1 MICGCFFTP
10 FYTYFAVQFLIS
22 MGNLN
27 SRIIIAWAI
36 FVFGFALT
44 LAFLFKD
51 YELAVSGM
59 LLFIILTAFIP
70 GWRSTLIAGVVSMV
84 VMTGLVIYFKNEQND
99 IIRALLSQVYSLFVV
114 VFSVIV
120 IFYLK
125 RMQQN
130 FAYEKTHMA
139 SLFENATE
147 GILLTDKTGSIIL
160 INPAAERMFGY
171 SSDEL
176 FGEKIEKL
184 IPQRFHDKHVGL
196 REGFYKKPSNR
207 SMGMGRDLYA
217 RKKDNSEFP
226 VEISLSHYMQ
236 KNEAFVIG
244 FIVDITA
251 RKEIEKNL
259 LRQKME
265 LEKISNDIRKLN
277 ADLEGKVEERT
288 IILKEALQK
297 LEESQ
302 LELSESLD
310 KERQLNEIK
319 SRFVSMASH
328 EFRTPLSTILSSATL
343 VSKYPKTD
351 DFEKREKHLRRIKDS
366 VNHMNELLE
375 DFLSLGK
382 LEEGKVGVTVSS
394 FCVKDFIEDV
404 VDEMKAHLKNGQEI
418 IPVCS
423 GDASFRTDKRMLKNI
438 LLNLISNA
446 IKFSQEG
453 KAVKVSTGVQNKE
466 LVISVKDHGLGIPE
480 EDQPHLFSTFF
491 RAKNVSNIQGTGLG
505 LPIVK
510 RYVTLLGGDIE
521 LLSEL
526 EKGTEVTISLPEYQE
541 PSVL

>member
-1 MICGCFFTP
+1 MN
-10 FYTYFAVQFLIS
+10 
-22 MGNLN
+22 NLN
-27 SRIIIAWAI
+27 SRLIKIGALL
-36 FVFGFALT
+36 VFGFSLT
-44 LAFLFKD
+44 MAFLFSD
-51 YELAVSGM
+51 YQLAVSGL

-70 GWRSTLIAGVVSMV
+70 GWRSTLIAGVASMI
-84 VMTGLVIYFKNEQND
+84 VMTGLVIYFKDEQHD
-99 IIRALLSQVYSLFVV
+99 IIRALLSQIYSLFVV

-125 RMQQN
+125 KMQQN
-130 FAYEKTHMA
+130 FEFEKTHMA

-147 GILLTDKTGSIIL
+147 GILLTDKHGKIIL
-160 INPAAERMFGY
+160 VNPAAERMFGY
-171 SSDEL
+171 SASEL
-176 FGEKIEKL
+176 FEEKIETL
-184 IPQRFHDKHVGL
+184 IPHRFHDRHLSL
-196 REGFYKKPSNR
+196 RDGFHKNPSNR
-207 SMGMGRDLYA
+207 SMGSGRDLYA
-217 RKKDNSEFP
+217 RRKDGSEFP
-226 VEISLSHYMQ
+226 VEVSLSQYMQ
-236 KNEAFVIG
+236 KNEPFVIG
-244 FIVDITA
+244 FIVDITS

-265 LEKISNDIRKLN
+265 LEKISDDIRKLN
-277 ADLEGKVEERT
+277 TDLEGKVEERT

-302 LELSESLD
+302 QELSESLD
-310 KERQLNEIK
+310 KEKQLNEIK

-343 VSKYPKTD
+343 VSKYPSLE
-351 DFEKREKHLRRIKDS
+351 DFEKRERHIRRIKDS

-382 LEEGKVGVTVSS
+382 LEEGKVGITVTS

-418 IPVCS
+418 ITSCTGES
-423 GDASFRTDKRMLKNI
+423 HFITDKRMLKNI
-438 LLNLISNA
+438 LLNLLSNA

-453 KAVKVSTGVQNKE
+453 KIVNVNTSNQGKKLIIT
-466 LVISVKDHGLGIPE
+466 VKDRGLGIPA

-510 RYVTLLGGDIE
+510 RYVNLLGGDIK
-521 LLSEL
+521 LWSEL
-526 EKGTEVTISLPEYQE
+526 EKGTEATIALPEYRE
-541 PSVL
+541 PDIL

>member
-1 MICGCFFTP
+1 
-10 FYTYFAVQFLIS
+10 

-36 FVFGFALT
+36 FVFGFAIT

-171 SSDEL
+171 SSNEL

-207 SMGMGRDLYA
+207 SMGTGRDLYA
-217 RKKDNSEFP
+217 RRKDDSEFP

-236 KNEAFVIG
+236 KSEAFVIG

-288 IILKEALQK
+288 IILKEALQN
-297 LEESQ
+297 
-302 LELSESLD
+302 SE
-310 KERQLNEIK
+310 
-319 SRFVSMASH
+319 
-328 EFRTPLSTILSSATL
+328 
-343 VSKYPKTD
+343 
-351 DFEKREKHLRRIKDS
+351 HL
-366 VNHMNELLE
+366 
-375 DFLSLGK
+375 
-382 LEEGKVGVTVSS
+382 
-394 FCVKDFIEDV
+394 
-404 VDEMKAHLKNGQEI
+404 
-418 IPVCS
+418 
-423 GDASFRTDKRMLKNI
+423 
-438 LLNLISNA
+438 
-446 IKFSQEG
+446 
-453 KAVKVSTGVQNKE
+453 
-466 LVISVKDHGLGIPE
+466 
-480 EDQPHLFSTFF
+480 
-491 RAKNVSNIQGTGLG
+491 
-505 LPIVK
+505 
-510 RYVTLLGGDIE
+510 
-521 LLSEL
+521 
-526 EKGTEVTISLPEYQE
+526 
-541 PSVL
+541 